1 MSFSTDK
8 QSRPPRWLAFRSST
22 SFIGAVIFIATFTDG
37 VAYGAIVPILPFSL
51 PERSGVPQDEVQV
64 WISAL
69 LMAHGLAMAIAS
81 PVAGWFAD
89 EGSSR
94 RFSFFSGIALLLA
107 STLIFALGR
116 SLVLLVA
123 ARCLQGAAAG
133 IVYTVG
139 LALLVDTV
147 GQNDVGAWMG
157 SALSGMSAGV
167 MIGPFIAGIIYAKA
181 GYLAVFATILAV
193 IGVDLILR
201 LFMIEKQSARKW
213 VVESDY
219 GTFSKEPHPQY
230 RPISRDTVCSQEE
243 DIVDTSTTGLRAVA
257 PDDEFRPSDFG
268 EPATDQPSGRRSA
281 LRDGLVRFLKT
292 TAILLKSRGI
302 LAAMYGGFVQV
313 TLICAF
319 DSILPLFVHKTF
331 GWETSGGGS
340 IFLALT
346 VPSLAAPIVGLMSD
360 RLGARVVVLAGFATS
375 TLTLALLSLVGQDSI
390 QDRILLCTL
399 LAITGAGNT
408 MMLSPLAVD
417 MHDIV
422 SRLGEEHYLLFGSG
436 GAFAKAYGLLN
447 VALALGTMV
456 GPAFAGLIYDREG
469 WNVTMWAL
477 AAFCASG
484 VVPVILFTGKKKV
497 Y

>member
-1 MSFSTDK
+1 MK
-8 QSRPPRWLAFRSST
+8 GHPA
-22 SFIGAVIFIATFTDG
+22 
-37 VAYGAIVPILPFSL
+37 
-51 PERSGVPQDEVQV
+51 
-64 WISAL
+64 
-69 LMAHGLAMAIAS
+69 
-81 PVAGWFAD
+81 
-89 EGSSR
+89 
-94 RFSFFSGIALLLA
+94 
-107 STLIFALGR
+107 
-116 SLVLLVA
+116 VLLVA
-123 ARCLQGAAAG
+123 ARCLQGASAG

-147 GQNDVGAWMG
+147 GQNEVGAWMG

-201 LFMIEKQSARKW
+201 LFMIEKPSARKW

-219 GTFSKEPHPQY
+219 GTFSKEPHLQY
-230 RPISRDTVCSQEE
+230 RPISRDTVSSQE
-243 DIVDTSTTGLRAVA
+243 DIVDTSTTGLQDVA
-257 PDDEFRPSDFG
+257 KDDAFHPSDFG
-268 EPATDQPSGRRSA
+268 EPATDQPSGRRSG
-281 LRDGLVRFLKT
+281 LRDGFVRFLKT

-360 RLGARVVVLAGFATS
+360 RLGARVVVLAGFAIS
-375 TLTLALLSLVGQDSI
+375 TLTLALLGLVGQDSI
-390 QDRILLCTL
+390 QDKILLCTL
-399 LAITGAGNT
+399 LAVTGAGNT

-447 VALALGTMV
+447 VALALGTML

-469 WNVTMWAL
+469 WNVAMWAL